1 MKVICRSRQ
10 ANNDGNC
17 KLQRQMDCNEIQ
29 VEYINYRIL
38 WGNFTVL
45 KKFKEGEEGSAGYY
59 AMSSHRC
66 RENDFENRTTTA
78 VDILPLL
85 FSLRSRLGAG
95 VFGACIVACG
105 GCVAA
110 LFVTNSNGIQVV

>member
-10 ANNDGNC
+10 ANNDVNC

-38 WGNFTVL
+38 WGNFMVL
-45 KKFKEGEEGSAGYY
+45 KNFKEGEEGSTVIMPCPPTAV
-59 AMSSHRC
+59 
-66 RENDFENRTTTA
+66 ENGFENRNTTA